1 MAEGE
6 SVEGITFAGNRL
18 IVGRQRRTADEMRPQ
33 VSWVSAPSL
42 RKVRCLPVCSSG
54 LPLADAHLLLQ
65 TPAAEQGQPR
75 AVGHHRRPGSLRD
88 GRLVPRT
95 LPSTALTAET
105 SLSTSVYATGGFDH
119 AVKLWKFDDESRR
132 KLWALHSTD
141 HTSRVDA
148 LIWDDQK
155 KWLYSAGADGRSGS
169 AVGLGLADAHLC

>member
-1 MAEGE
+1 MQSGTIDDQAHSGM
-6 SVEGITFAGNRL
+6 G
-18 IVGRQRRTADEMRPQ
+18 
-33 VSWVSAPSL
+33 VSCLAP
-42 RKVRCLPVCSSG
+42 
-54 LPLADAHLLLQ
+54 
-65 TPAAEQGQPR
+65 
-75 AVGHHRRPGSLRD
+75 
-88 GRLVPRT
+88 